1 MYLHVITSQPVTDLV
16 NVICS
21 QITAKIYILEN
32 DFTLLCGSKNNLV
45 RQSFIRPSSI

>member
-1 MYLHVITSQPVTDLV
+1 MYLHVIKSQPVTDLV

-21 QITAKIYILEN
+21 QITAKIYREN

-45 RQSFIRPSSI
+45 RQSFILPSSI

>member
-1 MYLHVITSQPVTDLV
+1 MYLHVIKSQPVIDLV

-21 QITAKIYILEN
+21 QITAKIYREN